1 MLLNQSNILLF
12 EFAGKGG
19 IFVGVAA
26 RVIELGLAAG
36 GAAVQGVR
44 VHDHVVGAAL
54 EAETL
59 LILVWLRR
67 LGCLS
72 MVLLELLTPR
82 SDELVVVLRINDYL
96 VRVVAIVPAIENL
109 ILILNLVVVG
119 ELRRVVD
126 AYLATALARVLQS
139 AVGVVGARSVP

>member
-1 MLLNQSNILLF
+1 
-12 EFAGKGG
+12 
-19 IFVGVAA
+19 
-26 RVIELGLAAG
+26 
-36 GAAVQGVR
+36 
-44 VHDHVVGAAL
+44 
-54 EAETL
+54 
-59 LILVWLRR
+59 
-67 LGCLS
+67 

-82 SDELVVVLRINDYL
+82 SDELVVVLRINYYL